1 MKTMYCVYGWEPII
15 PKSAVHP
22 KLIYKYKEILIKE
35 IKSNFLWLDKL
46 KTKIQIKMQWANKV
60 KRV

>member
-35 IKSNFLWLDKL
+35 IKSNFL
-46 KTKIQIKMQWANKV
+46 
-60 KRV
+60 